1 MIWITQQVQ
10 SDNAS
15 LCPEM
20 AYHIY
25 SILLNRM
32 RGINNEYAERLHSGK
47 QRTPI
52 SVSVQADKKNPKTGT
67 VHICLFNKEAADHFY
82 TLIPDDGYRL
92 KRLRSMLTIEEE
104 AEEKLGE
111 EELCS
116 RWLQPGARIS
126 KFFDVHFV
134 TPTAFSKHGHFLPMP
149 DLHLLLR
156 SAATQFN
163 LLEFYSQVDDL
174 ELLELMERAVVVHQ
188 CNIQTVPYAFKP
200 DTALCGFVGTMRLE
214 LNGAAMV
221 NRLLYMLLYNAQYT
235 GIGVR
240 TSLGMGKI
248 QLTSTGVRTKKIGK
262 VRRKSR

>member
-32 RGINNEYAERLHSGK
+32 RSIDNEYAERLHSGK

-92 KRLRSMLTIEEE
+92 KRLRSTLTIEDE

-111 EELCS
+111 EELCNH
-116 RWLQPGARIS
+116 WLQSGARIP

-134 TPTAFSKHGHFLPMP
+134 TPTAFSKHGHFMPMP

-156 SAATQFN
+156 SAAAQFN
-163 LLEFYSQVDDL
+163 LLEFGSQVDDL
-174 ELLELMERAVVVHQ
+174 QLLELMERAIVVHQ

-200 DTALCGFVGTMRLE
+200 DTALCGFVGMMRLE

-248 QLTSTGVRTKKIGK
+248 QLASTGVRTKKIGK
-262 VRRKSR
+262 IKRKSR